1 MAASTEILIGDAN
14 GQHILI
20 RPLRRRHPDLFDA
33 PDGNRIECELQL
45 AVGAF
50 RAGFTADLRSEEMLT
65 FLDDVRG
72 LMRTPDGTASLATME
87 GHLALYLTDDGNG
100 QIRVSGEARDDAG
113 SSNRLQFA
121 FDVDRASL
129 EPVVRSLE
137 SLLAAYPVL
146 DGADASQLA
155 RD

>member
-1 MAASTEILIGDAN
+1 MAASTEVLIGDSN

-33 PDGNRIECELQL
+33 PAANRIECELQL
-45 AVGAF
+45 TVGAF
-50 RAGFTADLRSEEMLT
+50 RASFPADLRSEEFLT

-72 LMRTPDGTASLATME
+72 LMRTPDGTASLTTME
-87 GHLALYLTDDGNG
+87 GRLAVYLTDAGDGRV
-100 QIRVSGEARDDAG
+100 RVSGEARDDAG

-121 FDVDRASL
+121 FDIEQACL
-129 EPVVRSLE
+129 EPVSRSLE

-146 DGADASQLA
+146 DRADASQLT